1 MSKHKKHRCCCCDKM
16 AVWEN
21 EFDTKRARYY
31 CDECV
36 PRGSICNVDNL
47 EDMGEPFFTKN
58 IMWWSKDTSS
68 KDLLKVGSLERS
80 DDSFYYEELDEQGRR
95 NPSDDYL
102 FDADGFVICRDE
114 PIYGI
119 SYDNIKEAFDDS
131 TWGVSFR
138 FIQILN
144 EKISEIFLAS
154 RIKPSR
160 TIANYNK
167 FLSSFGNYL
176 NKHSDEIGVIP
187 MNISSI
193 EDFYK
198 MFKKELQNK
207 KEKFEK

>member
-1 MSKHKKHRCCCCDKM
+1 
-16 AVWEN
+16 
-21 EFDTKRARYY
+21 
-31 CDECV
+31 
-36 PRGSICNVDNL
+36 
-47 EDMGEPFFTKN
+47 
-58 IMWWSKDTSS
+58 MWWSKDATT
-68 KDLLKVGSLERS
+68 KDLLKMGSLERS

-102 FDADGFVICRDE
+102 FDEDGFEICRDE

-154 RIKPSR
+154 RLKPNR
-160 TIANYNK
+160 TIANYNQ

-176 NKHSDEIGVIP
+176 NKHSDEMGIIP

-198 MFKKELQNK
+198 IFKKELQKK
-207 KEKFEK
+207 KEEFEK